1 MTRPNRTTSRG
12 HQIGL
17 TLVELM
23 VSLALGLVL
32 LTAVSILF
40 VQHNQHQAE
49 LDRSNRL
56 IDNGRYA
63 MDLLAENIRLAG
75 YYGEFDLTGITPP
88 AALPDPC
95 KLSGGTA
102 DLDEIRS
109 GIGFPI
115 QAYDAANTA
124 TAAVGPAS
132 CGLTNVKPGSDILVI
147 RRAATTATAQAAV
160 PNPGNTTVYIQGTRC
175 ETDAALF
182 RVDTNAGSLD
192 LKGLGCA
199 VLPLAP
205 VSRMLTQVYY
215 VSTENKAGD
224 GIPTLK
230 VVELQTDGTFSDPT
244 SLVEG
249 IELLQF
255 SYGRDDGTI
264 DGAPDAYESCAGT
277 DCDLLWDD
285 MVSVKVYMIAR
296 NNDTSPGYA
305 DSRSYDLGPGGTY
318 TPTGSD
324 RQFKRQAYTQTVR
337 LMNSALRRETP

>member
-1 MTRPNRTTSRG
+1 MNRPRRNTFRR
-12 HQIGL
+12 HQAGL

-63 MDLLAENIRLAG
+63 MDLLAESIRLAG

-95 KLSGGTA
+95 KITSGTA

-115 QAYDAANTA
+115 QAYDAPDTA
-124 TAAVGPAS
+124 TGAVGPVS

-147 RRAATTATAQAAV
+147 RRAATTATAQASV
-160 PNPGNTTVYIQGTRC
+160 PNPGNTTVYVQGTRC
-175 ETDAALF
+175 ETDPALF
-182 RVDTNAGSLD
+182 RVDTNATNLN

-199 VLPLAP
+199 ALPLAP
-205 VSRMLTQVYY
+205 VSRMMTQVYY
-215 VSTENKAGD
+215 VATENEAGD

-230 VVELQTDGTFSDPT
+230 MVELQTDGTFSDPT
-244 SLVEG
+244 PLVEG
-249 IELLQF
+249 IEVLQF

-264 DGAPDAYESCAGT
+264 DGAPDAYETCAGS

-285 MVSVKVYMIAR
+285 MVSVKIYMIAR
-296 NNDTSPGYA
+296 NNDASPGFS
-305 DSRSYDLGPGGTY
+305 DSRTYDLGPGGTY
-318 TPTGSD
+318 TPAGAD
-324 RQFKRQAYTQTVR
+324 RQFKRQAYAQTVR